1 MSLLKPSTKAL
12 NLSSKVSIRMDQ
24 RGFISLQYMILTDD
38 SQICFVEFL
47 VCCTLASF
55 SEVFRYSL
63 LKVLVNYAICYHF

>member
-12 NLSSKVSIRMDQ
+12 NLSNKISLRMDT

-47 VCCTLASF
+47 VCDQ
-55 SEVFRYSL
+55 YSL
-63 LKVLVNYAICYHF
+63 HFK